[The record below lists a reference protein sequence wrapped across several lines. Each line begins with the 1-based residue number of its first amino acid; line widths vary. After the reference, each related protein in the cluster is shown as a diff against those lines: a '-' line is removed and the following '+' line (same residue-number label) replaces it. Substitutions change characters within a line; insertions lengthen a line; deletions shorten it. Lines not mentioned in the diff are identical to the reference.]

1 MKQSS
6 ARKTANMVL
15 GLLIVAFTVIG
26 IIATVRFAGQ
36 RIKDFSGDTARLEA
50 YQDFISAVV
59 MNDPD
64 TFDDIT
70 GADQAQLISI
80 AIWEILQNNPNPDDY
95 GYFEGDMLLPK
106 AEVEQSF
113 ANLFGTELTVQHQ
126 TVDGGGIEFRY
137 SEAEGCYLIPITGV
151 TPIYTPRILSAQEKR
166 DSVTLI
172 VGYLAGEDFQ
182 QDSAGNLV
190 PPDPA
195 KYMKITLRTTPDGG
209 HYVSALQNTEKPSE

>member
-26 IIATVRFAGQ
+26 IIATVRFAGEKL
-36 RIKDFSGDTARLEA
+36 RDLSGDTARLQE
-50 YQDFISAVV
+50 YQDFISSVV

-70 GADQAQLISI
+70 GADQSQLVSI
-80 AIWEILQNNPNPDDY
+80 AIWEILQSDPNPDDY
-95 GYFEGDMLLPK
+95 GYFEGDMLLPQ
-106 AEVEQSF
+106 ADVEQSF
-113 ANLFGTELTVQHQ
+113 ASLFGKDLTVQHQ

-137 SEAEGCYLIPITGV
+137 SESEKSYLIPITGV
-151 TPIYTPRILSAQEKR
+151 TPIYTPRIISAAQKG
-166 DSVTLI
+166 DLITLI

-182 QDSAGNLV
+182 QDAAGNIL
-190 PPDPA
+190 PPEPA
-195 KYMKITLRTTPDGG
+195 KYMKITLRASSDGS
-209 HYVSALQNTEKPSE
+209 YFVSALQNADDPN